1 LFDGTLLKVWRK
13 EEHLSQDEAGRRA
26 NITQAYWNALETGK
40 RVPSIEVLS
49 VISNITGIRKS
60 TLLKETDLL
69 PNSPL
74 FPTPDEQVPSLESG
88 EKTRAEI
95 GGVIE
100 AGLRAWKES
109 REAVEAMRPEILA
122 DGVSYEEAV
131 VIDTEA
137 SEAIR
142 SLEVLRE
149 RLKGILRVA

>member
-1 LFDGTLLKVWRK
+1 MNFSQGELAAKVDVSKTAIFDWEK
-13 EEHLSQDEAGRRA
+13 EHYVPTDAT
-26 NITQAYWNALETGK
+26 NISALEQALGFD
-40 RVPSIEVLS
+40 SGYLYNLIY
-49 VISNITGIRKS
+49 SNP
-60 TLLKETDLL
+60 LL
-69 PNSPL
+69 PL
-74 FPTPDEQVPSLESG
+74 TQDEQVPSLESG

-100 AGLRAWKES
+100 AGLKAWKES

-137 SEAIR
+137 SEVIR
-142 SLEVLRE
+142 SLEILRE